1 MQITDENLKKEIEAA
16 GSDVTGLIINEKN
29 DVKLRD
35 SVLEKLNELVIKKQL
50 DESKNPRRIA
60 DMDEILYGPKVEA
73 TDDQEK
79 LPLFNQSA
87 VHDEFEG
94 TNERM

>member
-1 MQITDENLKKEIEAA
+1 MSLLENLKKEIEAA
-16 GSDVTGLIINEKN
+16 GSDVTGLIINDQN

-50 DESKNPRRIA
+50 DESKNPRKIENR
-60 DMDEILYGPKVEA
+60 DEILNGSVEA
-73 TDDQEK
+73 TGDQEK
-79 LPLFNQSA
+79 LPLFNKKA

-94 TNERM
+94 ANERM

>member
-1 MQITDENLKKEIEAA
+1 MQITDEGLKKEIEAA
-16 GSDVTGLIINEKN
+16 GSDVTGLIINDQN

-50 DESKNPRRIA
+50 DESKNPHKFMDR
-60 DMDEILYGPKVEA
+60 DEILNGSVEA

-79 LPLFNQSA
+79 PPLL
-87 VHDEFEG
+87 DK
-94 TNERM
+94 